1 MMCIDLVT
9 VFDAILTRR
18 QTCEKTAVLRKL
30 FDVRFSCNHCNFS
43 RICLLVKMASKTV
56 TGSIIFLYAVRPRY
70 ANYLPCVSIFK
81 VRPLVGQEKVHNA
94 SQCVRFI
101 PDKPQ
106 LILGK
111 DRGFT
116 FDYVFSPKFSQVR
129 YIVFEKSV
137 TTCLQTVQYI
147 M

>member
-1 MMCIDLVT
+1 MLLCLLAHVMPSEFLRRILRSEALVYKSYFFSEQLFYGNYST
-9 VFDAILTRR
+9 LDSHTISVISHVF
-18 QTCEKTAVLRKL
+18 VL
-30 FDVRFSCNHCNFS
+30 SW
-43 RICLLVKMASKTV
+43 LVKMASKTV
-56 TGSIIFLYAVRPRY
+56 TRSIIFLYAVRPRY
-70 ANYLPCVSIFK
+70 ANYLPCVSVFK

-116 FDYVFSPKFSQVR
+116 FDYVFSPKSSQVR
-129 YIVFEKSV
+129 YIVFK
-137 TTCLQTVQYI
+137 
-147 M
+147 